1 MTFSAC
7 MASPSPASRENGKF
21 DMTPK
26 RERLRS
32 GPSFVSTFAAVML
45 AIVGLFLADTFL
57 EKIERSE
64 SHVEAVRFY
73 ANGQRLMEQGKSA
86 EAVDQ
91 FRSAISVERNNE
103 DYQLALG
110 QALLA
115 AGRLQDAETTLDDLL
130 QRNPFGGPANLVLAR
145 VLIQENKIDEGI
157 SYYHRA
163 IYGQWKEDPQ
173 ANQVKARFE
182 LTDLLSHQNSKEA
195 LLAELLPLQGDAPDD
210 IATKKKLGRLFIA
223 AGSPARATEIFRDI
237 LRAQPQD
244 PDAYA
249 GLGEADFARGNYR
262 TAQTEFLSALRL
274 RPADRE
280 TQQRLALCNRVLEL
294 DPTGRGLGRAE
305 QYRRS
310 RQLVDLVLDD
320 LDRCLGSA
328 APAAAQDL
336 IKAVQDAL
344 KKPVTAAR
352 RNAAFEQNLT
362 WADQLWQVRKTD
374 CKPAAG
380 SEEPLTLVLAMLAR

>member
-1 MTFSAC
+1 
-7 MASPSPASRENGKF
+7 
-21 DMTPK
+21 MTPR

-32 GPSFVSTFAAVML
+32 GPSFVSTFAAVLL

-115 AGRLQDAETTLDDLL
+115 AGRLADAETTLNDLL

-145 VLIQENKIDEGI
+145 VLIKEDKIDEGI

-163 IYGQWKEDPQ
+163 IYGQWKEDAH

-182 LTDLLSHQNSKEA
+182 LTDLLSHQNSQEA

-262 TAQTEFLSALRL
+262 TAQTEFHDSAPFAPS
-274 RPADRE
+274 RPRTHSSAWPC
-280 TQQRLALCNRVLEL
+280 A
-294 DPTGRGLGRAE
+294 TGCWNSIPRAAAWV
-305 QYRRS
+305 RWS
-310 RQLVDLVLDD
+310 NTGAA
-320 LDRCLGSA
+320 GSWWIWCWTTWTNVSA
-328 APAAAQDL
+328 RPPPQPAQDL
-336 IKAVQDAL
+336 IKTVQDAL

-352 RNAAFEQNLT
+352 RSAAFEQNLT

-374 CKPAAG
+374 CKPARRVRRAPDLGARDAG
-380 SEEPLTLVLAMLAR
+380 SITRFNPPLPAAAA

>member
-1 MTFSAC
+1 
-7 MASPSPASRENGKF
+7 
-21 DMTPK
+21 MTPR

-32 GPSFVSTFAAVML
+32 GSSFVSTFAAVLL
-45 AIVGLFLADTFL
+45 AIVGLFLVDTFL
-57 EKIERSE
+57 EKIDRSE

-73 ANGQRLMEQGKSA
+73 ANGQRLMEEGKGA

-115 AGRLQDAETTLDDLL
+115 AGRLTDAETTLNDLL
-130 QRNPFGGPANLVLAR
+130 QRNPFGGPANLILAR
-145 VLIQENKIDEGI
+145 VLVKENKIDEGI

-163 IYGQWKEDPQ
+163 IYGQWKEDAR

-182 LTDLLSHQNSKEA
+182 LTDLLSRQNSQEA
-195 LLAELLPLQGDAPDD
+195 LLAELLPLQSDAPDD

-237 LRAQPQD
+237 LHAQPQD

-262 TAQTEFLSALRL
+262 TAQTEFQAALRL
-274 RPADRE
+274 RPAD
-280 TQQRLALCNRVLEL
+280 QNIQARLALCNRVLEL
-294 DPTGRGLGRAE
+294 DPTRRGLGSVE

-320 LDRCLGSA
+320 LDHCLGP
-328 APAAAQDL
+328 APSETTQDL
-336 IKAVQDAL
+336 IKTVRDAL
-344 KKPVTAAR
+344 EKPVTAAR
-352 RNAAFEQNLT
+352 RSAAFEQNLT
-362 WADQLWQVRKTD
+362 WADQLWQVRKTG
-374 CKPAAG
+374 CKPAPGA
-380 SEEPLTLVLAMLAR
+380 EEPLTLVLAMLAR